1 MTEEDPKPGVVID
14 VTPDQ
19 DSDDG
24 PAMAADSGE
33 QAKSDEAAATAPRTR
48 NLGGIAML
56 LGVAALLAVVA
67 AGAFGYRYWSGL
79 SDEVSAMD
87 TRVREAV
94 QQQQRLQAA
103 LGDATTALRSQ
114 EDALGKQR
122 DVLAQQ
128 RLAVDEARSTFKQ
141 QEQKLADEN
150 VRAQEREAELRAAV
164 ADVHRRVGRSG
175 TQWII
180 AEAEYLLRIANHRL
194 ILARDT
200 ETARV
205 ALELA
210 DQRLRDTR
218 DPGWA
223 GVCEQIARDITRLGT
238 YTAPDSAGLAARLS
252 AMIEQ
257 IPRLKIARAT
267 IGPERTLPEQV
278 ARDPGERSWETLLDD
293 LWSGF
298 KDSVRIRERDKPVQA
313 MLAPENQFFLYENLK
328 LHLEAARLAVAR
340 DDTGLFRE
348 NLATAADWLARYF
361 EPGDPVAQSLNK
373 AIGAM
378 TDTELRPDLPDVSQ
392 SLRAFKVRQELLDD
406 IAPGVSAEAPAAKAG
421 TASQ

>member
-1 MTEEDPKPGVVID
+1 MSEEDPKPGVVID
-14 VTPDQ
+14 VTPEQENDATERAEDAAGNASP
-19 DSDDG
+19 DS
-24 PAMAADSGE
+24 
-33 QAKSDEAAATAPRTR
+33 ATTR
-48 NLGGIAML
+48 PQPSPKGGLGAL
-56 LGVAALLAVVA
+56 LLALLALVA
-67 AGAFGYRYWSGL
+67 VIVAGVFGYRYWTELASEL
-79 SDEVSAMD
+79 AAMD
-87 TRVREAV
+87 MRVRDTA
-94 QQQQRLQAA
+94 QQQQQLQQA
-103 LGDATTALRSQ
+103 LGDATSALKQQ
-114 EDALGKQR
+114 ESSLGEQR

-128 RLAVDEARSTFKQ
+128 RLAVDEARSAFKL
-141 QEQKLADEN
+141 QEQKLSDEN
-150 VRAQEREAELRAAV
+150 VRLQEREGELRAAV

-223 GVCEQIARDITRLGT
+223 GVREQIARDITRLGT

-278 ARDPGERSWETLLDD
+278 ARDPGERTWETLLDD